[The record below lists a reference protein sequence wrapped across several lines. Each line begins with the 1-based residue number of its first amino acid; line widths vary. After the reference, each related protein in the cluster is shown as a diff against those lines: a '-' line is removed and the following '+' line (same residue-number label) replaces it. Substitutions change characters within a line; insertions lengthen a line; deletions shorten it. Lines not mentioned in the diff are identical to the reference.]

1 MNHYVAIVEDEGP
14 QTAIGLWFPDLPGCF
29 SAGDTID
36 EAMANAPD
44 AIAAYAESLAA
55 EGRALPRPRSLAELR
70 NDARFIDELGSNMV
84 ALVAAPP
91 TAAAA
96 E

>member
-1 MNHYVAIVEDEGP
+1 MNHYIAIVEDEGP

-36 EAMANAPD
+36 EALANAPD
-44 AIAAYAESLAA
+44 AIAAYAESLVA
-55 EGRALPRPRSLAELR
+55 EGRTLPQPRSLTELK
-70 NDARFIDELGSNMV
+70 NDPRFIEELGSNMV
-84 ALVAAPP
+84 ALVAAPQ
-91 TAAAA
+91 TAVAA